1 MRRVD
6 GTPPCDVQ
14 HQLRKD
20 YVVQAHSSPSV
31 AVMDVRQMR
40 CVVAVAEELHFGR
53 AAARLQMS
61 QAPLSAQIK
70 RIEREI
76 GFPLFE
82 RTTRSVRLTPVGA
95 ELYRRAVGI
104 IEQVDLATVDLE
116 QVAAGRAGRLRV
128 GFPSSA
134 SYSILP
140 RAVRSLREQA
150 PDLQLDLAPLTS
162 AEQVERIHE
171 GSIDIGIVRGEAA
184 IGDLPSTRLFREQ
197 IVACLPED
205 HALASRESVSA
216 AELSQEPMI
225 FFPGREMPGFVA
237 EIRPIFDGWP
247 FPQVP
252 TRVVHQET
260 ALGFVAAGVGFTL
273 LPESVSS
280 FMPASISVARI
291 ESRPVTTMFV
301 VEPVTLTPAASL
313 FRTAL
318 LKASGTRTTG
328 RSRVTAPGR

>member
-1 MRRVD
+1 MDIR
-6 GTPPCDVQ
+6 
-14 HQLRKD
+14 QL
-20 YVVQAHSSPSV
+20 Q
-31 AVMDVRQMR
+31 

-82 RTTRSVRLTPVGA
+82 RTTRSVRLTTVGA
-95 ELYRRAVGI
+95 ELYRRAVDI
-104 IEQVDLATVDLE
+104 LAAVDEATSDLS

-140 RAVRSLREQA
+140 VAVRRARELA
-150 PDLQLDLAPLTS
+150 PDLELDLVPLTS

-171 GSIDIGIVRGEAA
+171 GTLDIAILRGEAGA
-184 IGDLPSTRLFREQ
+184 ADLTIAPLYTEE
-197 IVACLPED
+197 IVACLPGD
-205 HALASRESVSA
+205 HRLAARDEVTA
-216 AELSQEPMI
+216 AELAAEPMI
-225 FFPGREMPGFVA
+225 FFPAREMPGFVA
-237 EIRPIFDGWP
+237 EIRPIFDGLT
-247 FPQVP
+247 FPRTP

-260 ALGFVAAGVGFTL
+260 ALGFVAADVGFTL

-280 FMPASISVARI
+280 FMPATVRAVRI
-291 ESRPVTTMFV
+291 ATRPTTTMYV
-301 VEPVTLTPAASL
+301 AEPPVLAPAARL
-313 FRTAL
+313 FKRVL
-318 LKASGTRTTG
+318 REASGRAG
-328 RSRVTAPGR
+328 

>member
-1 MRRVD
+1 M
-6 GTPPCDVQ
+6 
-14 HQLRKD
+14 K
-20 YVVQAHSSPSV
+20 
-31 AVMDVRQMR
+31 

-95 ELYRRAVGI
+95 ELYRRAVAI
-104 IEQVDLATVDLE
+104 IEQVDQATSDLE
-116 QVAAGRAGRLRV
+116 QVASGRAGRLRV

-134 SYSILP
+134 SYSVLP
-140 RAVRSLREQA
+140 AAVRHVREHV
-150 PDLQLDLAPLTS
+150 PDLEVELTPLTS

-184 IGDLPSTRLFREQ
+184 IGDLQATQLFREE
-197 IVACLPED
+197 IVACLPHD
-205 HALASRESVSA
+205 HPLAHRAAVTA
-216 AELSQEPMI
+216 AELANEPLI
-225 FFPGREMPGFVA
+225 FFPGRDMPGFVA
-237 EIRPIFDGWP
+237 EIRPIFDGTT
-247 FPQVP
+247 FPQVR

-260 ALGFVAAGVGFTL
+260 ALGFVAAGVGYTL

-280 FMPASISVARI
+280 FMPAAVTVARI
-291 ESRPVTTMFV
+291 ESRPTTTMYV
-301 VEPVTLTPAASL
+301 VEPATPTPAARV
-313 FRTAL
+313 FKDAL
-318 LKASGTRTTG
+318 LLASTPALPAAPTRPSG
-328 RSRVTAPGR
+328 SA

>member
-1 MRRVD
+1 
-6 GTPPCDVQ
+6 
-14 HQLRKD
+14 
-20 YVVQAHSSPSV
+20 
-31 AVMDVRQMR
+31 MDVRQMR

-53 AAARLQMS
+53 AAERLQMS

-95 ELYRRAVGI
+95 ELYRRAVAI
-104 IEQVDLATVDLE
+104 IEQVDLATVDLHE
-116 QVAAGRAGRLRV
+116 VAAGRAGRVRV

-140 RAVRSLREQA
+140 RAVRRMREVA
-150 PDLQLDLAPLTS
+150 PDLELELVPLTS
-162 AEQVERIHE
+162 AEQVERVHE

-184 IGDLPSTRLFREQ
+184 TVDLRSRRLFTEE

-205 HALASRESVSA
+205 HPLAGQESVSA
-216 AELSQEPMI
+216 EELAAEPMI
-225 FFPGREMPGFVA
+225 FFPGRDMPGFVA
-237 EIRPIFDGWP
+237 EIRPVFDGLE
-247 FPQVP
+247 FPQVRA
-252 TRVVHQET
+252 RVVHQET

-280 FMPASISVARI
+280 FRPTAVSVARI
-291 ESRPVTTMFV
+291 DERPTTTMFI
-301 VEPVTLTPAASL
+301 VEPATLTPAARL
-313 FRTAL
+313 FGDVMAEAAGATQDA
-318 LKASGTRTTG
+318 A
-328 RSRVTAPGR
+328 APRRRAVRP